1 MARPAKTP
9 HLAASPSC
17 LPLQGVEE
25 VHAHLREAIL
35 RGELPVGAEL
45 SQVKLAAEL
54 GLSRTPLR
62 EALRMLQAEGLIESQ
77 RNRRVRVT
85 SFDIDDLE
93 QVYATRIML
102 EALGISLTVPLLTE
116 DQLAGLHDCLV
127 EMSRF
132 EDRRDVVGWEQPHRR
147 FHHQLVDHAGERI
160 LRFIDE
166 LADHTRRYRLLYVT
180 GVHQWAQAISDHEH
194 IFEACVQRDAV
205 AAAELLARHYAQ
217 TALSLI
223 AAVEPTHDPV
233 PIRTALRTVLA
244 RVGPVARE
252 TPSGERSRSRNE
264 PRSTTHGVERHDPTE
279 QLGAR

>member
-1 MARPAKTP
+1 MARPQKTIR
-9 HLAASPSC
+9 LAAAPSRP
-17 LPLQGVEE
+17 PLQGVEE

-62 EALRMLQAEGLIESQ
+62 EALRMLQAEGLIESE
-77 RNRRVRVT
+77 RNRRVRVA

-93 QVYATRIML
+93 QVYATRIVL

-116 DQLAGLHDCLV
+116 DQLARLGDCLL
-127 EMSRF
+127 EMSHF
-132 EDRRDVVGWEQPHRR
+132 EERRDVVGWEEPHRR
-147 FHHQLVDHAGERI
+147 FHHQLVAHAGERI
-160 LRFIDE
+160 LRIIDE

-180 GVHQWAQAISDHEH
+180 GAHQWAQAISDHDH
-194 IFEACVQRDAV
+194 IYEACAQRDAL

-244 RVGPVARE
+244 RLSPVARA
-252 TPSGERSRSRNE
+252 PSGGGSSQARNQRPSNDTRGGE
-264 PRSTTHGVERHDPTE
+264 T
-279 QLGAR
+279 

>member
-1 MARPAKTP
+1 MGRPANTVR
-9 HLAASPSC
+9 LAAAPSRP
-17 LPLQGVEE
+17 PLQGVEE

-62 EALRMLQAEGLIESQ
+62 EALRMLQAEGLIESE
-77 RNRRVRVT
+77 RNRRVRVA

-93 QVYATRIML
+93 QVYATRIVL
-102 EALGISLTVPLLTE
+102 EALGISLTVPLLTD
-116 DQLAGLHDCLV
+116 DQLARLHDCLV
-127 EMSRF
+127 EMSQF
-132 EDRRDVVGWEQPHRR
+132 EDRRDVVGWEEPHRR
-147 FHHQLVDHAGERI
+147 FHHRLVAHAGERI
-160 LRFIDE
+160 LRLIDE

-180 GVHQWAQAISDHEH
+180 GAQQWAQAISDHEH
-194 IFEACVQRDAV
+194 IFEACVQRDTV

-223 AAVEPTHDPV
+223 AAVDPTHDPV

-244 RVGPVARE
+244 RITPVSRAA
-252 TPSGERSRSRNE
+252 PSGGSTQSRNE
-264 PRSTTHGVERHDPTE
+264 QPSTTGGET
-279 QLGAR
+279 